1 MFIFAVTMGCR
12 TYISVILPLKLE
24 WEPCYFITDELMP
37 GPAQGGVAKVSPYDE
52 ENSTEQK
59 SSVMEQSCSTTHNS
73 LIGKRVKV
81 NFSGKEYIGV
91 ISATDITPDTEISK
105 IKSVKAFEE
114 GLGDV
119 LPQEIELWRRIADYY
134 LCTVGEVYKAAYP
147 IGKIDLE
154 ESRAI
159 AKHKAEER
167 KTKQREALKIR
178 IDRLEERLCRK
189 KELLAKA
196 RKDSTREAYTQDIER
211 LKREMTFFRSAL
223 DHMEPDRS
231 RLPESSAK
239 IAVSD
244 GEYISIP
251 PGVDDI
257 STCKTPVLTPSQQNA
272 ADEIKRGFGNG
283 KPVLLNG
290 VTGSGKTEIY
300 ISLALEAMKQGRN
313 VLYLVPEISLSRQLE
328 ERLEAYFGDSLMSFH
343 SRETAASKRNTAEKI
358 RELKDGKG
366 NYIVLGTRSS
376 LFLPHHNLGLI
387 IVDEEHD
394 TSYKQDSP
402 APRYNGRDTAL
413 ILSLIHKSNIIL
425 GSATPSLEALYNCK
439 TGRHVQVFLTER
451 FHGSD
456 DSAIEIIDT
465 RAERRKN
472 GMKGNFSRKLIAH
485 IEDTISKGEQV
496 IILRARRSWA
506 PVMQCESCVELQKC
520 PHCNVAMSLHRGSSG
535 QGMSYDSSKGP
546 HQQPQHHA
554 GRMVCHW
561 CGYMA
566 EYTGSCSK
574 CGGTLASFG
583 AGTQKIEEEA
593 AALFPT
599 ARIARLDS
607 DTVQNRNFEKK
618 TIKEFSEGR
627 IDILIGTQ
635 IVTKGFDFSKLSLV
649 AVIAADSLLGVQDF
663 RADEKALQLLQQL
676 RGRCGRRSERGRFV
690 IQTAQPEHPIY
701 TNLSN
706 SRPEGFSLDLL
717 QERHDFGYPPYSRI
731 VEIEVKDIFED
742 RAERMAG
749 RLKHKLG
756 NMNVTGPYKP
766 SVSKVADKHIQM
778 LRISLSKDRNLKN
791 NKKNIRNTILNFE
804 KENRYDGHITINVDP
819 S

>member
-1 MFIFAVTMGCR
+1 MAEKTFIH
-12 TYISVILPLKLE
+12 VILPLKLE
-24 WEPCYFITDELMP
+24 WEPCYYIPED
-37 GPAQGGVAKVSPYDE
+37 QVH
-52 ENSTEQK
+52 
-59 SSVMEQSCSTTHNS
+59 THCDGKQND
-73 LIGKRVKV
+73 LIGKRVRV
-81 NFSGKEYIGV
+81 NFANKEYIGV
-91 ISATDITPDTEISK
+91 ISRTGITPEMEISK
-105 IKSVKAFEE
+105 IKPIKKLEDGMGQVFIE
-114 GLGDV
+114 
-119 LPQEIELWRRIADYY
+119 EIELWRHIADYY

-147 IGKIDLE
+147 YGKTDLE
-154 ESRAI
+154 ESRA
-159 AKHKAEER
+159 AARQKAEER
-167 KTKQREALKIR
+167 KERQREALQTR
-178 IDRLEERLCRK
+178 IARLEDRICRK
-189 KELLAKA
+189 QESLTKA
-196 RKDSTREAYTQDIER
+196 RKDSTREAYIHDIER
-211 LKREMTFFRSAL
+211 LERETAFFRSAL
-223 DHMEPDRS
+223 AQMISERDSAPEP
-231 RLPESSAK
+231 PENIETSYK
-239 IAVSD
+239 TQENIPSD
-244 GEYISIP
+244 IDGT
-251 PGVDDI
+251 
-257 STCKTPVLTPSQQNA
+257 STASNPSLTPAQQKA
-272 ADEIKRGFGNG
+272 AEEIRSGFAN
-283 KPVLLNG
+283 KKTVLLNG

-300 ISLALEAMKQGRN
+300 ITLALEAMKQGRN

-328 ERLEAYFGDSLMSFH
+328 ERLEKYFGDSLMSFH
-343 SRETAASKRNTAEKI
+343 SRETATSKRNTAERI
-358 RELKDGKG
+358 RDIKDGKG

-413 ILSLIHKSNIIL
+413 ILSLIHKSKIIL
-425 GSATPSLEALYNCK
+425 GSATPSLEELYNCSM
-439 TGRHVQVFLTER
+439 GRHVQVILNER
-451 FHGSD
+451 FHGSE
-456 DSAIEIIDT
+456 DSEIEIIDT

-472 GMKGNFSRKLIAH
+472 GMKGSFSRKLIAQ
-485 IEDTISKGEQV
+485 IEDTLSKNEQV

-506 PVMQCESCVELQKC
+506 PAIQCGNCGEIQKC
-520 PHCNVAMSLHRGSSG
+520 PHCNVAMSLHRDSSG

-561 CGYMA
+561 CGYKA

-574 CGGTLASFG
+574 CGGELATFG

-593 AALFPT
+593 AALFPA

-618 TIKEFSEGR
+618 TIKEFSEGK

-635 IVTKGFDFSKLSLV
+635 IVTKGFDFSSLSLV

-676 RGRCGRRSERGRFV
+676 RGRCGRRSEKGKFV

-706 SRPEGFSLDLL
+706 SRAGCFSLDLM
-717 QERHDFGYPPYSRI
+717 QERQDFGYPPYSRI
-731 VEIEVKDIFED
+731 VEIEIKDSFED

-749 RLKHKLG
+749 RLRRKLG
-756 NMNVTGPYKP
+756 NMNITGPYKP

-778 LRISLSKDRNLKN
+778 LRISLAKDRNLKS
-791 NKKNIRNTILNFE
+791 NKGNIRNAILNFE